1 MIAGTRSDSYNDP
14 DRIRDPDIGN
24 ADSNQAEQW
33 HAHQG
38 LDHPRLVGAIV
49 YYSPWV
55 MPGRSAFEGKRTRG

>member
-1 MIAGTRSDSYNDP
+1 MIESGFVILTLDTANSKSKNSLTQ
-14 DRIRDPDIGN
+14 
-24 ADSNQAEQW
+24 NQAEQW

-55 MPGRSAFEGKRTRG
+55 MPGVRPWRIDGVS